1 LNPATFQASKT
12 NLFLVAD
19 NRLASLYQESNVYG
33 MRGYFTV
40 PEGYDA
46 SKIQIKI
53 MDKIATDLPA
63 TPEVSVLDSVKT
75 TKYLWNGK
83 IYIKQGNKLYD
94 ITGIR
99 VR

>member
-1 LNPATFQASKT
+1 MLNTG
-12 NLFLVAD
+12 

-53 MDKIATDLPA
+53 MDKTAT
-63 TPEVSVLDSVKT
+63 SVETAPNMSIVDSVKVV
-75 TKYLWNGK
+75 KYMWNGK

-99 VR
+99 VK